1 MNAVPDFLDN
11 FAEYTDF
18 TSPGLPQNGRIN
30 FIERKSAGGNLGP
43 AYNGF
48 LFPSQA
54 EPGFQSDMLRGN
66 LEESS
71 LTQAYFSP
79 DNITII
85 QNAIRYKVY
94 ERSGK
99 KWLIDPQ
106 STDELKII
114 MRDIYYRYAKNL
126 PNKIT
131 QQITELNYLVIDHVV
146 RNVYSEIKQ
155 HLFYLD
161 DISHMPVPLAHPTI
175 VSSAGT
181 RTPKNPVFFELDQP
195 ASV

>member
-1 MNAVPDFLDN
+1 MPD
-11 FAEYTDF
+11 FAEYTDL

-30 FIERKSAGGNLGP
+30 FLERKSAGGNLGP

-79 DNITII
+79 ENINII
-85 QNAIRYKVY
+85 QNAIRYNIY

-106 STDELKII
+106 SVDELKII
-114 MRDIYYRYAKNL
+114 MRAIYYRYAKNL
-126 PNKIT
+126 PSNIT
-131 QQITELNYLVIDHVV
+131 SQIKDLNDLVIDHIV
-146 RNVYSEIKQ
+146 RNIWSEIKQ

-161 DISHMPVPLAHPTI
+161 DISHMPIPIAHPTA

-181 RTPKNPVFFELDQP
+181 RTPKNPVFFELE
-195 ASV
+195 